1 MEFLRQLYEDIVWA
15 ICPPWRPCL
24 DPGQLYQNV
33 EDLVYSGGDVLLV
46 LFAVAALL
54 WWFIME
60 RIWYFY
66 GKRRDLMEG
75 HSQRDLLEWH
85 TQEALWIR
93 QQWASEVRMHANR
106 SFLAIKGL
114 VQVCPLLGLLGT
126 ILGMVEVF
134 EVLAITGSNSARAL
148 SSGIAHATL
157 PTMAGLVIALSGYYF
172 MTLFEHRAQ
181 YEQQYLRDHLLEGAF
196 ARDERARPDEDEA
209 QK

>member
-1 MEFLRQLYEDIVWA
+1 MEFLRQLYEDVAWA

-24 DPGQLYQNV
+24 DPEQLYQNV

-46 LFAVAALL
+46 LFVVAALL
-54 WWFIME
+54 WWFILE
-60 RIWYFY
+60 RVWHFY

-75 HSQRDLLEWH
+75 HSEADLSAWH
-85 TQEALWIR
+85 AHEALWVER
-93 QQWASEVRMHANR
+93 QWASEVRMHATR
-106 SFLAIKGL
+106 GFLAIKGL
-114 VQVCPLLGLLGT
+114 IQICPLLGLLGT

-172 MTLFEHRAQ
+172 MTLFEHRAR
-181 YEQQYLRDHLLEGAF
+181 YEQQYLRTHLIEGAF
-196 ARDERARPDEDEA
+196 ARDTHRRPKPAEKP
-209 QK
+209 Q